1 MRKIEENIPLAN
13 FTTFK
18 IGGPARYF
26 IKTESI
32 EDLIYAIDFAKSKN
46 EDVFILGG
54 GSNVLISDNGFN
66 GLVINIPVHG
76 WKNSEHNLDV
86 HDSRVYFDAGI
97 SLSRLI
103 SFTFQN
109 ELTGFE
115 WAVGIPGT
123 LGGAVRGNSGAFGKG
138 TGDFVETVDAFDAST
153 MKIKKLSKE
162 ECGFYYRGSKFR
174 KNKNL
179 IILRGVF
186 NLKKDDKENIQARM
200 KEFLLD
206 RAKNNSVSL
215 GKSAGCFFKNIPWE
229 NVNKN
234 YLTQNFPE
242 IKAKA
247 DSPKIPTGYLIDYVG
262 LKGAEIGGALV
273 PNEHA
278 NYIINKNNATAADV
292 LNLADLI
299 REKIYDKYKIKLE
312 EEVELVG
319 F

>member
-1 MRKIEENIPLAN
+1 MRKIEENIPLAD

-18 IGGPARYF
+18 IGGPAKYF

-32 EDLIYAIDFAKSKN
+32 EDIIYAIDFAKSKN
-46 EDVFILGG
+46 ETIFILGG
-54 GSNVLISDNGFN
+54 GSNLLISDKGFS
-66 GLVINIPVHG
+66 GLVINIPVSG
-76 WKNSEHNLDV
+76 WKDSERNLYIN
-86 HDSRVYFDAGI
+86 DSRVYFDAGI
-97 SLSRLI
+97 SLSKLI
-103 SFTFQN
+103 SFAFQN
-109 ELTGFE
+109 GLSGFE

-138 TGDFVETVDAFDAST
+138 AGDFVETVDALDAST
-153 MKIKKLSKE
+153 MEIKKLSGE
-162 ECGFYYRGSKFR
+162 ECGFYYRGSNFR

-186 NLKKDDKENIQARM
+186 SLRKDNKENIQARM
-200 KEFLLD
+200 KENLLD
-206 RAKNNSVSL
+206 RSKKNSAAL

-229 NVNKN
+229 NVDKD
-234 YLTQNFPE
+234 YLTNNFPE
-242 IKAKA
+242 IQAKSE
-247 DSPKIPTGYLIDYVG
+247 SPKLPAGYLIDCVG

-278 NYIINKNNATAADV
+278 NYIINKNNATAANV
-292 LNLADLI
+292 LNLANLI
-299 REKIYDKYKIKLE
+299 REKIYDKYKIELE

>member
-1 MRKIEENIPLAN
+1 MQKIEENIPLAN

-18 IGGPARYF
+18 IGGPAKYF

-46 EDVFILGG
+46 EPFFILGG
-54 GSNVLISDNGFN
+54 GSNLLISDKGFN
-66 GLVINIPVHG
+66 GLVINIPVSG
-76 WKNSEHNLDV
+76 WENSERNLYIN
-86 HDSRVYFDAGI
+86 DSRVYFDAGI
-97 SLSRLI
+97 SLSKLI
-103 SFTFQN
+103 SFVFQN
-109 ELTGFE
+109 SLSGFE

-138 TGDFVETVDAFDAST
+138 TGDFVETVDALDSST
-153 MKIKKLSKE
+153 MKIKKLSGE
-162 ECGFYYRGSKFR
+162 ECGFYYRGSNFR

-186 NLKKDDKENIQARM
+186 SLQKDDKENIQARM
-200 KEFLLD
+200 KENLLD
-206 RAKNNSVSL
+206 RSKKNSAAL

-229 NVNKN
+229 NVDKE
-234 YLTQNFPE
+234 YLINNFPE
-242 IKAKA
+242 IQDKSE
-247 DSPKIPTGYLIDYVG
+247 SPKLPTGYLIDCVG
-262 LKGAEIGGALV
+262 LKGVEIGGASV

-292 LNLADLI
+292 LDLANLI
-299 REKIYDKYKIKLE
+299 REKIYDKYKIELE